1 LKKQYGQNRSK
12 RIIKKMLISM
22 IGSISKLKNGRLKYH
37 KKNDLNYFNIKSV
50 TIIHILIFYLA
61 MIEPKLYLAEE

>member
-50 TIIHILIFYLA
+50 AIIHILIFYLA